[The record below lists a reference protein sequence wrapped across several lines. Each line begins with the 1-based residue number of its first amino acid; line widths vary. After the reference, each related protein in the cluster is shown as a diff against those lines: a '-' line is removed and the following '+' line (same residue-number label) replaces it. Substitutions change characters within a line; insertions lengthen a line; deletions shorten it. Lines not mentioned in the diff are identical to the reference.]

1 MKNEPKNQNV
11 PEIEQELHERLC
23 AYVFDELAGEE
34 RAAFE
39 RELIQSHALRAEHA
53 RLEATIGLVKRAIPD
68 EGLSLAVRRDVLA
81 SAKRSRFRFLRGRV
95 LTRLVAAALLLVAGT
110 ALWAKFGRERL
121 VEYHIADSSP
131 LAKQEAAVEDE
142 LNGLRGL
149 GYLGDGPATSPAVI
163 PSAPSE
169 PSPEPSYPELVT
181 NEIDRSSEPQLSSIG
196 PASPSAVAPPA
207 PAEAQLSALGA
218 KDSTSE
224 TSIGVGRVGHSK
236 GTPSAFASRR
246 AGGGGRATSAAQ
258 RGASKGTG
266 TATGTEGFFLGQ
278 GAKGEDKYKGPGD
291 SIAPQ
296 RESIQGGSE
305 GVFVL
310 KAGESLRGLGYL
322 AADDQDEERADFQN
336 LASLGLERASREQV
350 VVQVQR
356 LLESTRPAP
365 GESPRDMFF
374 RYWGDAPFVLAR
386 EEHTSTFAVDV
397 DTASYALARS
407 YLNSGQLPPQEA
419 VRTEEFVNYF
429 KADQPP
435 PTDGK
440 PFAIGL
446 ELVPSLFASDTRTEM
461 LRVSVRGKDVA
472 DFERQPVALTFVIDN
487 SGSMAQGRLELV
499 KRSLALLLRQLYAAD
514 SVAIVKFS
522 NDAAVVTPP
531 LALARR
537 GELEAM
543 IQSMATDGGTNVEAG
558 LRLGYELA
566 VQNLQR
572 NAVNRVI
579 LCSDGVGNIGET
591 SSAGL
596 LALVKD
602 ARPQGIYLNTV
613 GVGMGN
619 HNDAFLEQL
628 ADQGD
633 GVCNYVDSD
642 AEAKRVFVD
651 GLASA
656 LQPIARDVKIQVELD
671 PNQVESWRLLG
682 YENRA
687 LENRMFRDDAI
698 DAGEV
703 NAGHQVSALYELVR
717 QPGRSGP
724 LATVRVRYKPPFA
737 IDQGKEGAAA
747 RKEAEVALEIERTIA
762 SVEAR
767 PGFAGASNGTQR
779 AVLVAQ
785 FAEVLRDSVHA
796 RGDSLATLV
805 QESRRLEGL
814 LGDPDFSEFV
824 ALLAKANP
832 LLDARAKQAPPRVH
846 GLLDQLAL
854 AQFELARGE
863 RMRQLETDAV
873 AATEEL
879 EGRLGAA
886 RAAPRDRDAL
896 ELRERELRERIQR
909 LEAEVGAE
917 LGRAYGLDTL
927 ETLED
932 H

>member
-23 AYVFDELAGEE
+23 AYVFGELQGEE

-39 RELIQSHALRAEHA
+39 RELVQSHALRDERA

-95 LTRLVAAALLLVAGT
+95 LTTLAAAALLLVAGA

-121 VEYHIADSSP
+121 VEYGVADSSL
-131 LAKQEAAVEDE
+131 LAKQEVAVEE
-142 LNGLRGL
+142 ALNALEPL
-149 GYLGDGPATSPAVI
+149 GYGGSGGASTH
-163 PSAPSE
+163 
-169 PSPEPSYPELVT
+169 
-181 NEIDRSSEPQLSSIG
+181 EIDRKSEPQLSSVG
-196 PASPSAVAPPA
+196 PTSPGPTSPSAVGRGRPHSTGISSAVAPPA

-218 KDSTSE
+218 KDSA
-224 TSIGVGRVGHSK
+224 GD
-236 GTPSAFASRR
+236 AFFR
-246 AGGGGRATSAAQ
+246 AGGGGLGQSASGRKSPVGPA
-258 RGASKGTG
+258 A
-266 TATGTEGFFLGQ
+266 GTEGFFLGRGESRS
-278 GAKGEDKYKGPGD
+278 GAREGPGD
-291 SIAPQ
+291 SATSQAWLAQTGETPQ
-296 RESIQGGSE
+296 GRGDTGKTEASLRALGYGGGGDDE
-305 GVFVL
+305 
-310 KAGESLRGLGYL
+310 GESLR
-322 AADDQDEERADFQN
+322 DQAGGQDRRERV
-336 LASLGLERASREQV
+336 LTREQV
-350 VVQVQR
+350 VVEVER
-356 LLESTRPAP
+356 LLAPTRLTP

-386 EEHTSTFAVDV
+386 EEPTSTFAVDV

-407 YLNSGQLPPQEA
+407 YLNNGQLPPRAA

-446 ELVPSLFASDTRTEM
+446 ELVPSLFATDTRTEM
-461 LRVSVRGKDVA
+461 LRVTVRAKDVA

-487 SGSMAQGRLELV
+487 SGSMAQGNRLELV
-499 KRSLALLLRQLYAAD
+499 KRSLGLLLGQLYAGD
-514 SVAIVKFS
+514 SVAVVKFS
-522 NDAAVVTPP
+522 NGAAVVTPP
-531 LALARR
+531 LSVARR
-537 GELEAM
+537 GELEGL
-543 IQSMATDGGTNVEAG
+543 IQALPIEGGTNVEAG

-602 ARPQGIYLNTV
+602 ARAKGIYLNTV

-687 LENRMFRDDAI
+687 LENRHFRDDAI

-737 IDQGKEGAAA
+737 IDQGKEGTAA
-747 RKEAEVALEIERTIA
+747 REEAEVALEVERTIG

-767 PGFAGASNGTQR
+767 PSFAGASNGTQR

-796 RGDSLATLV
+796 RRDSLATLV
-805 QESRRLEGL
+805 QESRRLEGAL
-814 LGDPDFSEFV
+814 DDPDFAEFV

-832 LLDARAKQAPPRVH
+832 LLDARSMQATPKVQ
-846 GLLDQLAL
+846 GLLDELAM
-854 AQFELARGE
+854 ARFELARGE
-863 RMRQLETDAV
+863 RMRQLETDA
-873 AATEEL
+873 AASPQDL
-879 EGRLGAA
+879 ERRLGALVPTRA
-886 RAAPRDRDAL
+886 RGGDEETKRE
-896 ELRERELRERIQR
+896 ELRTRIQR

-917 LGRAYGLDTL
+917 LGRLYPGVAP
-927 ETLED
+927 ETLERLRGLGYTGD
-932 H
+932 GGKDK